1 VELRRPQDAV
11 VKNAVAY
18 RTLGSPTEADDAV
31 QEAWLRLSRSDAD
44 EIENLGGWLTTVV
57 ARVSLATAVVHG
69 AQNVAS
75 RAITYARLS
84 PYVRPALVNGAA
96 GVVAPGGR
104 LFAVMGFTV
113 RAAGSSQSTRP
124 GTPSGCATSS

>member
-1 VELRRPQDAV
+1 
-11 VKNAVAY
+11 
-18 RTLGSPTEADDAV
+18 
-31 QEAWLRLSRSDAD
+31 
-44 EIENLGGWLTTVV
+44 LTTVV

-113 RAAGSSQSTRP
+113 RGGRIVAIDTP
-124 GTPSGCATSS
+124 GDPERLRHVELTILGD